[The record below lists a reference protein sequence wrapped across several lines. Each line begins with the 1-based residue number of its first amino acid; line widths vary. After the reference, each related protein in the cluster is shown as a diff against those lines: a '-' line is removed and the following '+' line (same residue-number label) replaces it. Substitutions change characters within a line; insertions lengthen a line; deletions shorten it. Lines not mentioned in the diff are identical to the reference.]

1 MSKGNDTVK
10 SNIMFVDDSIS
21 VLESLR
27 LIFMDEPYHVFAFN
41 SPHEALCAIE
51 GKKFAVVVA
60 EQSMTEMDGIEFLHK
75 VKQRSPD
82 TVGMIMSGFVEPET
96 ASNVMN
102 RGAVSRFIEKPLDI
116 NEIKQAVAVVLV
128 GYEIN
133 VKSRRARMSIF
144 QRGTEF
150 LLQQQGG

>member
-1 MSKGNDTVK
+1 MK
-10 SNIMFVDDSIS
+10 SNIMFVDDSMS

-51 GKKFAVVVA
+51 GKEFAVVVA
-60 EQSMTEMDGIEFLHK
+60 EQNMTEMDGIEFLNK

-82 TVGMIMSGFVEPET
+82 TEGIIMYGFVKSKT
-96 ASNVMN
+96 ASGAITN
-102 RGAVSRFIEKPLDI
+102 RNIYRFIKKPLDI
-116 NEIKQAVAVVLV
+116 NEIKQAVAVVLD

-133 VKSRRARMSIF
+133 VENRRTRMSIY
-144 QRGTEF
+144 QLNTEF
-150 LLQQQGG
+150 LLQ

>member
-1 MSKGNDTVK
+1 MK

-51 GKKFAVVVA
+51 GKEFAVVVA
-60 EQSMTEMDGIEFLHK
+60 EQSMTEMDGIEFLNK

-82 TVGMIMSGFVEPET
+82 TEGIIMYGFVKSRT
-96 ASNVMN
+96 ASSVITDRNIY
-102 RGAVSRFIEKPLDI
+102 RFIKKPLDI

-128 GYEIN
+128 GYESNIEN
-133 VKSRRARMSIF
+133 RKARMSIY
-144 QRGTEF
+144 QLGAEI
-150 LLQQQGG
+150 LLQQ

>member
-1 MSKGNDTVK
+1 MK

-21 VLESLR
+21 VLASLR

-51 GKKFAVVVA
+51 GKEFAVVVA
-60 EQSMTEMDGIEFLHK
+60 EQNMTEMDGIEFLNK

-82 TVGMIMSGFVEPET
+82 TEGIIMYGFVKSKT
-96 ASNVMN
+96 ASGAITN
-102 RGAVSRFIEKPLDI
+102 RNIYRFIKKPLDI
-116 NEIKQAVAVVLV
+116 NEIKQAVAVVLD

-133 VKSRRARMSIF
+133 VENRRTRMSIY
-144 QRGTEF
+144 QLNTEF
-150 LLQQQGG
+150 LLQ

>member
-1 MSKGNDTVK
+1 VK

-51 GKKFAVVVA
+51 GKEFAVVVA
-60 EQSMTEMDGIEFLHK
+60 EQSMTEMDGIEFLNK

-82 TVGMIMSGFVEPET
+82 TEGIIMYGFVKSGT
-96 ASNVMN
+96 ASSVITDRNIY
-102 RGAVSRFIEKPLDI
+102 RFIKKPLDI

-128 GYEIN
+128 GYESN
-133 VKSRRARMSIF
+133 VENRKARMSIYQLGAEIF
-144 QRGTEF
+144 
-150 LLQQQGG
+150 LQQQGA

>member
-1 MSKGNDTVK
+1 MPKGNDTVK

-51 GKKFAVVVA
+51 GKEFAVVVA
-60 EQSMTEMDGIEFLHK
+60 EQNMTEMDGIEFLNK
-75 VKQRSPD
+75 VKQRSPN
-82 TVGMIMSGFVEPET
+82 TEGIIMYGFVKPKT
-96 ASNVMN
+96 ASGAITN
-102 RGAVSRFIEKPLDI
+102 RNIYRFIKKPLDI

-133 VKSRRARMSIF
+133 VENRRASMSIY
-144 QRGTEF
+144 QLDTEF
-150 LLQQQGG
+150 LLQQ

>member
-1 MSKGNDTVK
+1 MKF
-10 SNIMFVDDSIS
+10 NIMFVDDSIS

-51 GKKFAVVVA
+51 GKEFAVVVA
-60 EQSMTEMDGIEFLHK
+60 EQSMTEMDGIEFLNK
-75 VKQRSPD
+75 VKQMSPD
-82 TVGMIMSGFVEPET
+82 TEGIIMYGFVKPKT
-96 ASNVMN
+96 GLGVITN
-102 RGAVSRFIEKPLDI
+102 RNIYRFIKKPLDI

-133 VKSRRARMSIF
+133 VENRRARMSIYN
-144 QRGTEF
+144 RVPTSYCNNRV
-150 LLQQQGG
+150 LNYDQQ

>member
-1 MSKGNDTVK
+1 MK

-21 VLESLR
+21 VLASLR

-51 GKKFAVVVA
+51 GKEFAVVVA
-60 EQSMTEMDGIEFLHK
+60 EQNMTEMDGIEFLNK

-82 TVGMIMSGFVEPET
+82 TEGIIMYGFVKSKT
-96 ASNVMN
+96 ASGAITN
-102 RGAVSRFIEKPLDI
+102 RNIYRFIKKPLDI
-116 NEIKQAVAVVLV
+116 NEIKQAVAVVLD

-133 VKSRRARMSIF
+133 VENRRARMSIY
-144 QRGTEF
+144 QLDTEF
-150 LLQQQGG
+150 LLQ

>member
-1 MSKGNDTVK
+1 VK

-21 VLESLR
+21 VLASLR

-51 GKKFAVVVA
+51 GKEFAVVVA
-60 EQSMTEMDGIEFLHK
+60 EQNMTEMDGIEFLNK

-82 TVGMIMSGFVEPET
+82 TEGIIMYGFVKSKT
-96 ASNVMN
+96 ASGAITN
-102 RGAVSRFIEKPLDI
+102 RNIYQFIKKPLDI
-116 NEIKQAVAVVLV
+116 NEIKQAVAVVLD

-133 VKSRRARMSIF
+133 VENRRTRMSIY
-144 QRGTEF
+144 QLNTEF
-150 LLQQQGG
+150 LLQ

>member
-1 MSKGNDTVK
+1 MK

-21 VLESLR
+21 VLASLR

-51 GKKFAVVVA
+51 GKEFAVVVA
-60 EQSMTEMDGIEFLHK
+60 EQNMTEMDGIEFLNK

-82 TVGMIMSGFVEPET
+82 TEGIIMYGFVKSKT
-96 ASNVMN
+96 ASGAITN
-102 RGAVSRFIEKPLDI
+102 RNIYQFIKKPLDI
-116 NEIKQAVAVVLV
+116 NEIKQAVAVVLD

-133 VKSRRARMSIF
+133 VENRRTRMSIY
-144 QRGTEF
+144 QLNTEF
-150 LLQQQGG
+150 LLQ

>member
-1 MSKGNDTVK
+1 VK
-10 SNIMFVDDSIS
+10 SNIMFVDDSNS

-27 LIFMDEPYHVFAFN
+27 LIFMDEPYHIFAFN

-51 GKKFAVVVA
+51 GKEFAVVVA
-60 EQSMTEMDGIEFLHK
+60 EQSMTEMDGIEFLNK
-75 VKQRSPD
+75 VKQRFPD
-82 TVGMIMSGFVEPET
+82 TEGIIMYGFIKPKTVLNAIT
-96 ASNVMN
+96 
-102 RGAVSRFIEKPLDI
+102 RGDVYRFIKKPLDI

-133 VKSRRARMSIF
+133 VETKRARMSIS

>member
-1 MSKGNDTVK
+1 MPKGSDTVK
-10 SNIMFVDDSIS
+10 SNIMFVDDSVS

-51 GKKFAVVVA
+51 GKKFAAVVA
-60 EQSMTEMDGIEFLHK
+60 EQSMTEMDGIEFLNK
-75 VKQRSPD
+75 VKQKSPD
-82 TVGMIMSGFVEPET
+82 TECILMYGFVKPRT
-96 ASNVMN
+96 VSNAITCGDVY
-102 RGAVSRFIEKPLDI
+102 RSIKKPLDI

-133 VKSRRARMSIF
+133 VERKRARMSIF

>member
-1 MSKGNDTVK
+1 MK

-51 GKKFAVVVA
+51 GKEFAVVVA
-60 EQSMTEMDGIEFLHK
+60 EQSMTEMDGIEFLNK

-82 TVGMIMSGFVEPET
+82 TEGIIMYGFVKSGT
-96 ASNVMN
+96 ASSVITDRNIY
-102 RGAVSRFIEKPLDI
+102 RFIKKPLDI

-128 GYEIN
+128 GYESN
-133 VKSRRARMSIF
+133 VENRKARMSIYQLGAEIF
-144 QRGTEF
+144 
-150 LLQQQGG
+150 LQQQGA

>member
-1 MSKGNDTVK
+1 MVK

-51 GKKFAVVVA
+51 GKEFAVVVA
-60 EQSMTEMDGIEFLHK
+60 EQNMTEMDGIEFLNK

-82 TVGMIMSGFVEPET
+82 TEGIIMYGFVKSKT
-96 ASNVMN
+96 ASGAITN
-102 RGAVSRFIEKPLDI
+102 RNIYRFIKKPLDI
-116 NEIKQAVAVVLV
+116 NEIKQAVAVVLD

-133 VKSRRARMSIF
+133 VENRRTRMSIY
-144 QRGTEF
+144 QLNTEF
-150 LLQQQGG
+150 LLQ

>member
-1 MSKGNDTVK
+1 MK

-51 GKKFAVVVA
+51 GKEFAVVVA
-60 EQSMTEMDGIEFLHK
+60 EQSMTEMDGIEFLNK

-82 TVGMIMSGFVEPET
+82 TEGIIMYGFVKSNT
-96 ASNVMN
+96 ASDAITH
-102 RGAVSRFIEKPLDI
+102 RDIYRFVKKPLDI
-116 NEIKQAVAVVLV
+116 NEIKQTVAVVLV

-133 VKSRRARMSIF
+133 VGNKRARISIY
-144 QRGTEF
+144 QKGTNF
-150 LLQQQGG
+150 LSQ

>member
-1 MSKGNDTVK
+1 VK

-60 EQSMTEMDGIEFLHK
+60 EQSMTEMDGIEFLNK

-82 TVGMIMSGFVEPET
+82 TEGIIMYGFVRPRT
-96 ASNVMN
+96 GSNAIIHRDVY
-102 RGAVSRFIEKPLDI
+102 RFIKKPLDI
-116 NEIKQAVAVVLV
+116 NDIKQAVAVVLV
-128 GYEIN
+128 QYGIN
-133 VKSRRARMSIF
+133 IQNRRAGMSIY
-144 QRGTEF
+144 QRDTEF
-150 LLQQQGG
+150 LLKQQGV

>member
-1 MSKGNDTVK
+1 MK

-21 VLESLR
+21 VLASLR

-51 GKKFAVVVA
+51 GKEFAVVVA
-60 EQSMTEMDGIEFLHK
+60 EQSMTEMDGIEFLNK

-82 TVGMIMSGFVEPET
+82 TEGIIMYGFVKPKT
-96 ASNVMN
+96 ASGAIAN
-102 RGAVSRFIEKPLDI
+102 RNIYRFIKKPLDI
-116 NEIKQAVAVVLV
+116 NEIKQAVAVVLD

-133 VKSRRARMSIF
+133 VENRRTRMSIY
-144 QRGTEF
+144 QLNTEF
-150 LLQQQGG
+150 LLQ

>member
-1 MSKGNDTVK
+1 MK

-21 VLESLR
+21 VLASLR

-51 GKKFAVVVA
+51 GKEFAVVVA
-60 EQSMTEMDGIEFLHK
+60 EQSMTEMDGIEFLNK

-82 TVGMIMSGFVEPET
+82 TEGIIMYGFVKSRT
-96 ASNVMN
+96 ASGVITNRNVY
-102 RGAVSRFIEKPLDI
+102 RFIKKPLDI
-116 NEIKQAVAVVLV
+116 NEIKQAVAVVLD

-133 VKSRRARMSIF
+133 VENRRARMSIY
-144 QRGTEF
+144 QLDTEF
-150 LLQQQGG
+150 LLQ

>member
-1 MSKGNDTVK
+1 MK

-51 GKKFAVVVA
+51 SKEFAVVVA
-60 EQSMTEMDGIEFLHK
+60 EQSMTEMDGIEFLNR
-75 VKQRSPD
+75 VKQRSPN
-82 TVGMIMSGFVEPET
+82 TEGIIMYGFVKPRI
-96 ASNVMN
+96 ASRAISDRNIY
-102 RGAVSRFIEKPLDI
+102 RFIKKPLDI
-116 NEIKQAVAVVLV
+116 NEIKQAVAIVLV

-133 VKSRRARMSIF
+133 VENRKARMSIN

-150 LLQQQGG
+150 LLQQ

>member
-1 MSKGNDTVK
+1 MK

-51 GKKFAVVVA
+51 GKDFAVVVA
-60 EQSMTEMDGIEFLHK
+60 EQSMTEMDGIEFLNK
-75 VKQRSPD
+75 VKQKSPD
-82 TVGMIMSGFVEPET
+82 TEGILMYGFVKPRT
-96 ASNVMN
+96 ASDAITH
-102 RGAVSRFIEKPLDI
+102 GDIYRFIKKPLDI
-116 NEIKQAVAVVLV
+116 NDIKQTVAVVLV

-133 VKSRRARMSIF
+133 VENRRSKMSIY
-144 QRGTEF
+144 QRNTEF
-150 LLQQQGG
+150 LL

>member
-1 MSKGNDTVK
+1 MK

-21 VLESLR
+21 VLASLR

-51 GKKFAVVVA
+51 GKEFAVVVA
-60 EQSMTEMDGIEFLHK
+60 EQNMTEMDGIEFLYK

-82 TVGMIMSGFVEPET
+82 TEGIIMYGFVKSKT
-96 ASNVMN
+96 ASGAITN
-102 RGAVSRFIEKPLDI
+102 RNIYRFIKKPLDI
-116 NEIKQAVAVVLV
+116 NEIKQAVAVVLD

-133 VKSRRARMSIF
+133 VENRRARMSIY
-144 QRGTEF
+144 QLDTEF
-150 LLQQQGG
+150 LLQ

>member
-10 SNIMFVDDSIS
+10 SNIMFVDDSNS

-27 LIFMDEPYHVFAFN
+27 LIFMDEPYHIFAFN
-41 SPHEALCAIE
+41 SPREALCAIE
-51 GKKFAVVVA
+51 GKEFAVVVA
-60 EQSMTEMDGIEFLHK
+60 EQSMTEMDGIEFLNK

-82 TVGMIMSGFVEPET
+82 TEGIIMYGFVKPRT
-96 ASNVMN
+96 VSNAIT
-102 RGAVSRFIEKPLDI
+102 RGDVYRFIKKPLDI

-133 VKSRRARMSIF
+133 VETKRAKMSIF

>member
-1 MSKGNDTVK
+1 
-10 SNIMFVDDSIS
+10 MFVDDSIS

-51 GKKFAVVVA
+51 GKEFAVVVA
-60 EQSMTEMDGIEFLHK
+60 EQNMTEMDGIEFLNR

-82 TVGMIMSGFVEPET
+82 TEGIIMYGFVKPRI
-96 ASNVMN
+96 ASSAISDSNIY
-102 RGAVSRFIEKPLDI
+102 RFIKKPLDI
-116 NEIKQAVAVVLV
+116 NEIKQAVAIVLV

-133 VKSRRARMSIF
+133 VANRRATMSIY

-150 LLQQQGG
+150 LLQQ

>member
-1 MSKGNDTVK
+1 
-10 SNIMFVDDSIS
+10 
-21 VLESLR
+21 
-27 LIFMDEPYHVFAFN
+27 MDEPYHIFAFN

-51 GKKFAVVVA
+51 GKEFAVVVA
-60 EQSMTEMDGIEFLHK
+60 EQSMTEMDGIEFLNK

-82 TVGMIMSGFVEPET
+82 TEGIIMYGFVKPKT
-96 ASNVMN
+96 GSGVITN
-102 RGAVSRFIEKPLDI
+102 RNIYRFIKKPLDI

-133 VKSRRARMSIF
+133 VANRRATMSIY

-150 LLQQQGG
+150 LLQQ

>member
-1 MSKGNDTVK
+1 MK

-27 LIFMDEPYHVFAFN
+27 LIFMDEPYHIFAFN
-41 SPHEALCAIE
+41 SPHEALCATE
-51 GKKFAVVVA
+51 GKEFAVVVA
-60 EQSMTEMDGIEFLHK
+60 EQSMTEMDGIEFLNK

-82 TVGMIMSGFVEPET
+82 TECIIMYGFVKPRT
-96 ASNVMN
+96 VSNAIT
-102 RGAVSRFIEKPLDI
+102 RGDVYRFIKKPLDI

-133 VKSRRARMSIF
+133 VDKRARMSIF
-144 QRGTEF
+144 QRGNEF

>member
-1 MSKGNDTVK
+1 VK

-27 LIFMDEPYHVFAFN
+27 LIFMDEPYHVFVFN

-51 GKKFAVVVA
+51 GKEFAVVVA
-60 EQSMTEMDGIEFLHK
+60 EQSMTEMDGIEFLNK

-82 TVGMIMSGFVEPET
+82 TEGIIMYGFVKPKT
-96 ASNVMN
+96 GSGVITN
-102 RGAVSRFIEKPLDI
+102 RNIYRFIKKPLDI

-133 VKSRRARMSIF
+133 VENKRARMSIY
-144 QRGTEF
+144 QRDTEF
-150 LLQQQGG
+150 LLQQ